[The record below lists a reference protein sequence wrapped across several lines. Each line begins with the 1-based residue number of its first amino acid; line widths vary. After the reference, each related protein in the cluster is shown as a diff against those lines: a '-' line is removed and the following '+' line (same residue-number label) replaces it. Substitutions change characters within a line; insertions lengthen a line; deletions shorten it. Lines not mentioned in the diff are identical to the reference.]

1 MHMFG
6 QHHPG
11 IDMKGMAGLGGADRV
26 AQQLDFADQQ
36 VAAAVAQVHGEEISG
51 AGDTGAAVV
60 GHGGS
65 SLSIRWWNHGGQAA
79 RCPPYES
86 PSPRRVDGHPVENRE
101 AFSAV
106 DMRATRWSIRWWE
119 PWWASC
125 ALSTLRKPITA

>member
-26 AQQLDFADQQ
+26 AQQLDFANQQ
-36 VAAAVAQVHGEEISG
+36 VAAAVVQVHGEEVSG

-86 PSPRRVDGHPVENRE
+86 PSPRRVENRE
-101 AFSAV
+101 AFSTR
-106 DMRATRWSIRWWE
+106 DLRATRLSIRWWE
-119 PWWASC
+119 PWWTSF